1 MRMDE
6 AEDWISDIEDK
17 MMENKKAE
25 KKRER
30 KLLDHEGR
38 FRELSN
44 SIKQNNIHLIG
55 VPEDGEQRMGQK
67 VYLNKL

>member
-1 MRMDE
+1 MRIEE
-6 AEDWISDIEDK
+6 AEERIGDTEDK
-17 MMENKKAE
+17 IMENNEAE

-44 SIKQNNIHLIG
+44 STQHNNICIIG
-55 VPEDGEQRMGQK
+55 SQ
-67 VYLNKL
+67 NKSRKRGRRFI